1 MDTIDKTD
9 AFDAFAVTTLEDLK
23 EIYAKPADAVNQKQ
37 TDFVTPP
44 GRAYIEAAPFMILAT
59 VSEDGVDCSP
69 KGDGPGFVQLLDDR
83 TLLIPDRPGN
93 NRVDGMKNIIANPKV
108 GAIFFVPGSNVTYR
122 VNGSAR
128 ISRDPALL
136 DRFLVNG
143 KPPRVVVVVSV
154 EEAFHHCPKAF
165 VRGKFWEAGA
175 EGAGKPAFT
184 NGTFAAYRDGG
195 DEAYAAKYEADYQ
208 VRLKDQLY

>member
-1 MDTIDKTD
+1 MSKIETPDQLRALYGHATGR
-9 AFDAFAVTTLEDLK
+9 AVTKQMDKLETHSKRFIELSPFMVLATSRPDGL
-23 EIYAKPADAVNQKQ
+23 ADA
-37 TDFVTPP
+37 
-44 GRAYIEAAPFMILAT
+44 
-59 VSEDGVDCSP
+59 SP
-69 KGDGPGFVQLLDDR
+69 KGDHPGFVQVLDDH
-83 TLLIPDRPGN
+83 TVAIPDRPGN